1 MYYKNKLN
9 RFLTYEN
16 LLSIL
21 NVGLNFSNKWDNWE
35 DKNDVELL
43 KLYEKIE
50 GKKIKILCLQQDDET
65 IHHWNFFAY
74 SGCNKD
80 VCCIEFDKEKL
91 LKKYSDKEKYV
102 HGEVQYET
110 INDVCFDEPKEL
122 LLTKRY
128 PYRNEKEYRIIQIGD
143 DDIKVVTDAIKKIT
157 LSQMLSDE
165 EYCQRKEWLQKNY
178 ILPDS
183 IVINKSTIY
192 ENQRW
197 IAKAEK
203 YVDMCKKEN
212 SKIGEV
218 IITGDDIE
226 KFRSLVE
233 KGEQVEMK
241 YFYSSLDKRP
251 ILTMTYDKNEVVAI
265 GALKRERS
273 EYAKKIFGNA
283 QSQLNP
289 QDFDTELGWIVTEE
303 KHRKQGLCNS
313 VVKNLLYYFKEQRV
327 GGKLFATVRKD
338 NDGMMHI
345 LEKNGFKKEGE
356 PFDSKRGPYKL
367 CLYVYEPQSD

>member
-65 IHHWNFFAY
+65 IHHWSFFTY
-74 SGCNKD
+74 NGCKKD

-91 LKKYSDKEKYV
+91 LELYSDKEKYI

-110 INDVCFDEPKEL
+110 INDVCFDNPKEL

-128 PYRNEKEYRIIQIGD
+128 PYRSEKEYRIIQIGE
-143 DDIKVVTDAIKKIT
+143 DIIKKVTDAITKIT
-157 LSQMLSDE
+157 LSQKLSDE
-165 EYCQRKEWLQKNY
+165 EYCQRKEWLQNNY
-178 ILPDS
+178 NLPDNM
-183 IVINKSTIY
+183 INKSTIC

-197 IAKAEK
+197 IAKAKK
-203 YVDMCKKEN
+203 YADMCEKKS
-212 SKIGEV
+212 SKIDEV
-218 IITGDDIE
+218 IITGYDIE
-226 KFRSLVE
+226 KFRSLLE
-233 KGEQVEMK
+233 KGEQVDMK
-241 YFYSSLDKRP
+241 YFYSSLNKKP
-251 ILTMTYDKNEVVAI
+251 ILTMTYDKDEVTAI
-265 GALKRERS
+265 GALKRKRS

-283 QSQLNP
+283 QSLLNP
-289 QDFDTELGWIVTEE
+289 QDYDTELGWIVTEE

-313 VVKNLLYYFKEQRV
+313 VVKKLLYYFKEQRV